1 MNDKMKNL
9 TVRTLSGA
17 VLLLLV
23 VGLILCGK
31 IGFGVLL
38 GLIMVGSVIE
48 FVQLCRKKGYAPLS
62 GISLGSALAIFGLS
76 LVVFLNYGLTVEEVI
91 GKLVLGMLLFLLL
104 IIPTAFV
111 CELWHNS
118 PTPIANVATTF
129 AGVFYVALPMSLML
143 FIPLMLGNGEWNP
156 WTVLCYFTII
166 WINDI
171 FAYLVGIAI
180 GRRRICER
188 ISPKKSWEGFFGGV
202 VAAIGA
208 GVLCGYLLE
217 QSLLLWGGLAAV
229 VAVTGVAGD
238 FVESLFKRSA
248 GVKDS
253 GNIMPG
259 HGGVLDRFDALII
272 SAPYAFVYLFIV
284 GNL

>member
-38 GLIMVGSVIE
+38 GLIMIGSVIE
-48 FVQLCRKKGYAPLS
+48 FIQLCRHKGYAPLS

-76 LVVFLNYGLTVEEVI
+76 LVVFLNYGLTVEEMT

-111 CELWHNS
+111 CELWHNN

-129 AGVFYVALPMSLML
+129 AGVVYVAIPLSLML
-143 FIPLMLGNGEWNP
+143 FIPLMLGKGEWNP
-156 WTVLCYFTII
+156 WTVLCYISII
-166 WINDI
+166 WVNDV
-171 FAYLVGIAI
+171 FAYLVGIAV

-208 GVLCGYLLE
+208 SLLCGHLLG
-217 QSLLLWGGLAAV
+217 QSMPLWGGLAAV

-272 SAPYAFVYLFIV
+272 SAPYAFVYLFIF
-284 GNL
+284 GHL

>member
-1 MNDKMKNL
+1 MSDKMKNL
-9 TVRTLSGA
+9 TVRTLSGT

-38 GLIMVGSVIE
+38 GLIMVGSSIE

-76 LVVFLNYGLTVEEVI
+76 LVVFLNYGLTVEEMT

-129 AGVFYVALPMSLML
+129 AGVVYIAIPLSLML
-143 FIPLMLGNGEWNP
+143 FIPLMLGKGEWNP
-156 WTVLCYFTII
+156 WTVLCYVAII
-166 WINDI
+166 WINDV
-171 FAYLVGIAI
+171 FAYLVGIAV

-208 GVLCGYLLE
+208 GLLCGHLLG
-217 QSLLLWGGLAAV
+217 QDVLLWGGLAAV

-259 HGGVLDRFDALII
+259 HGGVMDRVDGLIFNSLTVLI
-272 SAPYAFVYLFIV
+272 SMFI
-284 GNL
+284 LL

>member
-9 TVRTLSGA
+9 TVRTLSGI
-17 VLLLLV
+17 VFLLIV
-23 VGLILCGK
+23 VGAALWAK
-31 IGFGVLL
+31 VGFGILL
-38 GLIMVGSVIE
+38 GLVMVGSIVE
-48 FVQLCRKKGYAPLS
+48 FYQLCRAKGYAPLR
-62 GISLGSALAIFGLS
+62 GIGVGTAVAIFGLS
-76 LVVFLNYGLTVEEVI
+76 LIVFMNYGAEVDAQM
-91 GKLVLGMLLFLLL
+91 GRLALGILLFLLL
-104 IIPTAFV
+104 IVPTAFV

-129 AGVFYVALPMSLML
+129 AGVIYIALPLSLML
-143 FIPLMLGNGEWNP
+143 FIPLLIGNGEWKP
-156 WTVLCYFTII
+156 WTALCYFAII
-166 WINDI
+166 WVNDI
-171 FAYLVGIAI
+171 FAYLVGVGV
-180 GRRRICER
+180 GRRRMCKR

-208 GVLCGYLLE
+208 GILCGHLLGE
-217 QSLLLWGGLAAV
+217 NLLLWGGLAAV

-238 FVESLFKRSA
+238 FVESLFKRAA

-272 SAPYAFVYLFIV
+272 SAPYAFAYLLIV

>member
-1 MNDKMKNL
+1 MSDKMKNL
-9 TVRTLSGA
+9 TVRTLSGT

-76 LVVFLNYGLTVEEVI
+76 LVVFLNYGLIVEEMT

-111 CELWHNS
+111 CELWHNN

-129 AGVFYVALPMSLML
+129 AGVVYIAIPLSLML
-143 FIPLMLGNGEWNP
+143 FIPLMLGKGEWNP
-156 WTVLCYFTII
+156 WTVLCYFAII
-166 WINDI
+166 WINDV

-208 GVLCGYLLE
+208 GLLCGHLLG
-217 QSLLLWGGLAAV
+217 QSVLLWGGLAAV